1 MKFTSIA
8 RASKIQI
15 VESFIGVSKCEG
27 SHNEDLPNQEEDLLP
42 FFLSNPELVLYYNN
56 LPTEGT
62 RGIKVK
68 ECLES
73 LQYVDKHGHYRNAS
87 DEKFCRDHNI

>member
-1 MKFTSIA
+1 MW
-8 RASKIQI
+8 
-15 VESFIGVSKCEG
+15 KCEG
-27 SHNEDLPNQEEDLLP
+27 SHNEDLPNQEEDSLP
-42 FFLSNPELVLYYNN
+42 FFLSNLELVLYYNN

-87 DEKFCRDHNI
+87 DEKFCRDHNMYEYMEQKALYGN